1 MEKFI
6 YQIVLTPED
15 GGGYSVEVPDL
26 PGCFT
31 YGDTVEDAASM
42 AADAANTDGAARNAQ
57 CADVPKPTRRA
68 VDRTAHKGLIEVD
81 SSYIV
86 SGEVVSA
93 AEAARMLG
101 VSAGRVTHMIDS
113 GVLQGYRRGRR
124 TYVTV
129 ESVEERI
136 ASNPGA
142 GRPKA
147 AALA

>member
-6 YQIVLTPED
+6 YQIVLTPEE

-42 AADAANTDGAARNAQ
+42 AADAAKTYVASLMAHGE
-57 CADVPKPTRRA
+57 DVPSPTVRE
-68 VDRTAHKGLIEVD
+68 VDGTALMVFFEVD

-142 GRPKA
+142 GRPTA